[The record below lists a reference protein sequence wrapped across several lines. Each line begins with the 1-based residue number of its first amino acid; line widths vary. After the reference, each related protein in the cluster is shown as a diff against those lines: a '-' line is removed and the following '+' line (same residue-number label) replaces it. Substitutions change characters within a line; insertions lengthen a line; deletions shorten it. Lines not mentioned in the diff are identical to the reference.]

1 MRYKGLKGKA
11 WEAVRL
17 YIRTN
22 EKDCFTCGS
31 KNLQGQNF
39 QCGHYIPVALSGSNN
54 TLSWDEKQIHAQCG
68 RCNGAGQGQQVAY
81 RAHLVTIYGEA
92 MVKELEA
99 RRWKVDPIKNWQ
111 EIIDRYETLLL
122 QLPRK
127 EPAISFETLDDVISK
142 R

>member
-1 MRYKGLKGKA
+1 MRYKGKKGKA

-17 YIRTN
+17 YLRAN
-22 EKDCFTCGS
+22 EKDCFTCPS

-81 RAHLVTIYGEA
+81 RAHLVATYGESV
-92 MVKELEA
+92 VKELEA
-99 RRWKVDPIKNWQ
+99 RRWKVDAIKDWDKVI
-111 EIIDRYETLLL
+111 EHYSKIIK
-122 QLPRK
+122 QL
-127 EPAISFETLDDVISK
+127 
-142 R
+142 